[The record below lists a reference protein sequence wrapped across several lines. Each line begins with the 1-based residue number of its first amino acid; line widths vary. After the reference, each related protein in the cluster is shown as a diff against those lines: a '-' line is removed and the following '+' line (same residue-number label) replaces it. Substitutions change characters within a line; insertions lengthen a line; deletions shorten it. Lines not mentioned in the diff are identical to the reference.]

1 MCVARRALFYFM
13 IQESGTYGKKQIAL
27 NVVRGQI
34 VQLFVRG
41 PSAIYV
47 KEMILLTW
55 EMFNFN
61 LVF

>member
-1 MCVARRALFYFM
+1 M

-47 KEMILLTW
+47 KEMILLT
-55 EMFNFN
+55 
-61 LVF
+61 